1 MFGEPHDIPHEF
13 PEYQDMIQ
21 TLQNKDSE
29 FQRMYME
36 YHALDSEIRDIEQN
50 VEAVSD
56 MYAETLKKKRVYLKD
71 QIYAALQAHNTYQTQ
86 NTYQAQQA
94 QRAY

>member
-1 MFGEPHDIPHEF
+1 MFGEHHDIPHEF
-13 PEYQDMIQ
+13 PEYQEMIQ

-36 YHALDSEIRDIEQN
+36 YHALDNEIRDIEQN

-56 MYAETLKKKRVYLKD
+56 MYAETLKKKRVHLKD
-71 QIYAALQAHNTYQTQ
+71 QIYAALQAHNTYQ
-86 NTYQAQQA
+86 AH
-94 QRAY
+94 RAY